1 MYFELD
7 MKARSHYFNVS
18 RFHCYEF
25 NMQWIVIS
33 RDRLKLK
40 VVGGGAE
47 NSIQL
52 SPEGEV
58 NSGGCIPRRKALRYI
73 STALHP
79 PWGNYSCFSIY
90 QIRWIKKCCFN

>member
-1 MYFELD
+1 MLMFLV
-7 MKARSHYFNVS
+7 F
-18 RFHCYEF
+18 
-25 NMQWIVIS
+25 IVMSYAVDSDQPGQIEIKS
-33 RDRLKLK
+33 GG
-40 VVGGGAE
+40 GGGAE